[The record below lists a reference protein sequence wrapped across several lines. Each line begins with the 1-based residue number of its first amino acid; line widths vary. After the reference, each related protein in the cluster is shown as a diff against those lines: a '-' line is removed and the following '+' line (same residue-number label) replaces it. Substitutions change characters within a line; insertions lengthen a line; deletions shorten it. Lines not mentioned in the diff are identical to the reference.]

1 MKSKQN
7 KLWNLI
13 LNQIDIKRWN
23 WKKKL
28 INKKKMNQ
36 LG

>member
-13 LNQIDIKRWN
+13 LNQINIKMIKL
-23 WKKKL
+23 KKKL
-28 INKKKMNQ
+28 IKKNK
-36 LG
+36 